1 MRKALVIATK
11 DLRQRMRD
19 RSLIIFGLLV
29 PFALT
34 FIFDMLL
41 GPVTSGP
48 PVIARVGL
56 ADLDGSLVSIGLR
69 TALGAA
75 ADAGVVTWEEVPD
88 ADTARARV
96 EAGEL
101 SAAIVVPAGFGSAV
115 TQGTAATLQVVGNR
129 DQGIATQVA
138 ESVAAA
144 YASRLRAATLA
155 AKALAASGAAAPSAL
170 VMAQVAA
177 APEPL
182 TLTAT
187 PTSDRQL
194 DMTTYYAAGMA
205 VFFVFFIV
213 QLGVTGLLD
222 EERDGTLARLLAAPM
237 ARRNVL
243 FGKVMSSVAIGVA
256 SMAVLAVGSTIV
268 MGADWGD
275 PLGAAVLIVAVVV
288 AAAGV
293 LMLVAGLASSP
304 EAAGNVQA
312 VVAITLGSIG
322 GVFFRLPAQEG
333 LFGRL
338 QGLAPHFW
346 FMRGMGDLAGGG
358 GVASLGEE
366 VLALAVFAVVLG
378 GLGWFLLE
386 RRLNR

>member
-11 DLRQRMRD
+11 DLRQRLRD

-243 FGKVMSSVAIGVA
+243 FGKVISSVAIGVA

>member
-11 DLRQRMRD
+11 DLRQRLRD

-256 SMAVLAVGSTIV
+256 SMAVLSVGSTIV

>member
-11 DLRQRMRD
+11 DLRQRLRD

-155 AKALAASGAAAPSAL
+155 AKALVASGAAAPSAL

>member
-11 DLRQRMRD
+11 DLRQRLRD

-243 FGKVMSSVAIGVA
+243 FGKVISSVAIGVA

-333 LFGRL
+333 LFGWL

>member
-11 DLRQRMRD
+11 DLRQRLRD

-243 FGKVMSSVAIGVA
+243 FGKVISSVAIGVA

-293 LMLVAGLASSP
+293 LMLVAGLASSS

>member
-11 DLRQRMRD
+11 DLRQRLRD

-293 LMLVAGLASSP
+293 LMLVAGLASSS

>member
-11 DLRQRMRD
+11 DLRQRLRD

>member
-11 DLRQRMRD
+11 DLRQRLRD

-56 ADLDGSLVSIGLR
+56 ADLDGSLVSIGLS

-243 FGKVMSSVAIGVA
+243 FGKVISSVAIGVA

>member
-11 DLRQRMRD
+11 DLRQRLRD

-268 MGADWGD
+268 MDADWGD